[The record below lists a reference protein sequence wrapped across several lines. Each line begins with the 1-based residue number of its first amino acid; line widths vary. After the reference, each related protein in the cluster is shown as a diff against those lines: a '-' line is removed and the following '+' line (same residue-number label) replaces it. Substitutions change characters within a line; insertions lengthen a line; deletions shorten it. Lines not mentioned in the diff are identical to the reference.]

1 MLLVHSPRMLMLMQ
15 LVLAHQHFWRVVQAK
30 VKHLVVSPNR
40 SRRRDGSMSVVRR
53 SCYFDAR
60 RWTVSARLHVGAR
73 KAGGEM
79 ARETSV

>member
-1 MLLVHSPRMLMLMQ
+1 MLQVRSSRTPTLMQ
-15 LVLAHQHFWRVVQAK
+15 LVLALQQFWQVVQAK
-30 VKHLVVSPNR
+30 VKRLVVSPNR
-40 SRRRDGSMSVVRR
+40 SRRRDESMSVVHR
-53 SCYFDAR
+53 SCYSDAR